1 MSGRTRIGAGLAA
14 ALVLAAVGNPAPASA
29 APPSASDHAAYRKF
43 VEEFR
48 GEALRHG
55 IPGPLYDRAFRG
67 LTPDPEVIERNDSQP
82 EFVLPPSHY
91 VALTVTDTRVRKG
104 RAKLSEHAADL
115 ERMERRY
122 GVDRRVLVAVWGMET
137 LYGALR
143 GRRNVIRSLSTL
155 AYKGRRAEFG
165 RKQLLAALAILE
177 AGDVALP
184 RMTGSWAGAMG
195 HTQFIPT
202 SYAAYAVDFT
212 GDGRRDIWDTPQDAL
227 ASTANYLRRNGWVPG
242 RPWGHHVTLPERFG
256 ADAAGPEGEREVREW
271 RRMGLRR
278 ADGLAFPHPGD
289 KAYLYLPA
297 GTDGPAF
304 LLRRNFRS
312 IMRYNPARKYA
323 LAVGHLADRLQD
335 EGALLAWPDGARP
348 LAEAHRKELQR
359 LLAAKGYDIGKVDGI
374 LGPRTRAAIRDYQKE
389 KRRRAD
395 GLPSPEL
402 LEILRT
408 DASAGP

>member
-1 MSGRTRIGAGLAA
+1 MNGRMRIGAGLAA
-14 ALVLAAVGNPAPASA
+14 ALVLAVVGNPAPASA
-29 APPSASDHAAYRKF
+29 APPHTSDHAAYRKF

-48 GEALRHG
+48 AAALRHG

-67 LTPDPEVIERNDSQP
+67 LTPDPEVIERNDRQP

-91 VALTVTDTRVRKG
+91 VAMTVTDTRVREG

-143 GRRNVIRSLSTL
+143 GHRNVIRSLSTL

-323 LAVGHLADRLQD
+323 LAVGHLADRLRD

-402 LEILRT
+402 LELLRT

>member
-1 MSGRTRIGAGLAA
+1 MSMRTGAGLAA
-14 ALVLAAVGNPAPASA
+14 ALVLAGLALGKPAPASA
-29 APPSASDHAAYRKF
+29 APPITPDHAAYRKF

-48 GEALRHG
+48 GAALGHG

-67 LTPDPEVIERNDSQP
+67 LTPDPEVIEKNDRQP

-91 VALTVTDTRVRKG
+91 MALVVTDTRVREG
-104 RAKLSEHAADL
+104 RAKLAEHAADL

-137 LYGALR
+137 LYGALQ

-155 AYKGRRAEFG
+155 AYKGRRAKFG
-165 RKQLLAALAILE
+165 RKQLLAALAILK

-212 GDGRRDIWDTPQDAL
+212 GDGRRDIWDTPEDAL

-242 RPWGHHVTLPERFG
+242 RPWGHHVVLPQRLG
-256 ADAAGPEGEREVREW
+256 ADAAGPKGERTVHEW

-289 KAYLYLPA
+289 RAYLYLPA

-312 IMRYNPARKYA
+312 ILRYNPARKYA
-323 LAVGHLADRLQD
+323 LAVGHLADRLGD
-335 EGALLAWPDGARP
+335 EGALLTWPDGARP

-359 LLAAKGYDIGKVDGI
+359 LLAARGYDIGEVDGI
-374 LGPRTRAAIRDYQKE
+374 LGPRTRAAIRDYQKA
-389 KRRRAD
+389 KRRRVD

-402 LEILRT
+402 LELLRT
-408 DASAGP
+408 DASAAP

>member
-1 MSGRTRIGAGLAA
+1 MNGRMRTGAGLAA
-14 ALVLAAVGNPAPASA
+14 ALVLAAVGNSAPASA
-29 APPSASDHAAYRKF
+29 APPLTSDHAAYRKF

-67 LTPDPEVIERNDSQP
+67 LTPDPEVIERNDRQP

-91 VALTVTDTRVRKG
+91 VALTVTDTRVREG

-143 GRRNVIRSLSTL
+143 GHRNVIRSLSTL
-155 AYKGRRAEFG
+155 AYEGRRAKFG
-165 RKQLLAALAILE
+165 RKQLLAALAIIE

-227 ASTANYLRRNGWVPG
+227 ASTANYLRRNGWAPG
-242 RPWGHHVTLPERFG
+242 RPWGHHVTLPQG
-256 ADAAGPEGEREVREW
+256 LGDDAAGPEGERAVREW

-289 KAYLYLPA
+289 NAYLYLPA

-312 IMRYNPARKYA
+312 ILRYNPARKYA
-323 LAVGHLADRLQD
+323 LAVGHLADRLRD
-335 EGALLAWPDGARP
+335 DGALLAWPDGARP
-348 LAEAHRKELQR
+348 LAEAHRKELQL

-374 LGPRTRAAIRDYQKE
+374 LGPRTRAAVREYQKE
-389 KRRRAD
+389 KRLRVD

-402 LEILRT
+402 LELLRT
-408 DASAGP
+408 DASAAP

>member
-1 MSGRTRIGAGLAA
+1 MNARTRIGAGLAA
-14 ALVLAAVGNPAPASA
+14 ALVLAAAGNPAPASA
-29 APPSASDHAAYRKF
+29 APPPTSDHAAYRKF

-184 RMTGSWAGAMG
+184 RMNGSWAGAMG

-227 ASTANYLRRNGWVPG
+227 ASTANYLRRNGWAPG
-242 RPWGHHVTLPERFG
+242 RPWGHHVTLPERLG
-256 ADAAGPEGEREVREW
+256 AGAAGPEGERAVREW

-297 GTDGPAF
+297 GTEGPAF
-304 LLRRNFRS
+304 LLGRNFRS

-323 LAVGHLADRLQD
+323 LAVGHLADRLRD
-335 EGALLAWPDGARP
+335 EGALLSWPDGARP

-359 LLAAKGYDIGKVDGI
+359 LLAARGYDIGKVDGI
-374 LGPRTRAAIRDYQKE
+374 LGPRTRAAIRDYQEE

-395 GLPSPEL
+395 GLPTPEL
-402 LEILRT
+402 LELLRT